1 MRFDYMVTKMIS
13 AFVLAFLISIGI
25 GRIYIPWL
33 RHKGYSQPL
42 KHEVAQMYEGK
53 NEEKREDG

>member
-1 MRFDYMVTKMIS
+1 MVTKMIS